1 MDQGC
6 FAICDPTCCVYPA
19 NKVGYTQRR
28 CTPLVS
34 GSCVKPTDSIVYKT
48 LSGTE
53 VAFEISLK
61 DTIVSYQVGMSCE
74 IDTSQSQTVIGT
86 SQIIEISF
94 LNSTIPSKPITVNL
108 IGWPQIVNRDA
119 YETVVVS
126 HEEIFS
132 KVEYV

>member
-1 MDQGC
+1 
-6 FAICDPTCCVYPA
+6 
-19 NKVGYTQRR
+19 
-28 CTPLVS
+28 
-34 GSCVKPTDSIVYKT
+34 VKPTDSIVYKT